1 MKTREKGEREE
12 EDRRGTG
19 EKEGVATGQEEKAEE
34 LTHQGGQKK
43 GEGEKPE
50 GGWGGRKERDKRKR
64 APCPGRGGQ
73 LHSHRPPQGRCPSAQ
88 L

>member
-19 EKEGVATGQEEKAEE
+19 EKKGVATGQEEKAEE

-43 GEGEKPE
+43 GEGEKLE
-50 GGWGGRKERDKRKR
+50 GGWGGRKEREESPMSRKGWT
-64 APCPGRGGQ
+64 ATQ
-73 LHSHRPPQGRCPSAQ
+73 SQAPQGRCPSAQ